1 MSNKNNDEL
10 QRQASEN
17 TLGLNPVIGIR
28 RKDLL
33 SSARTVLRQAVR
45 QPLHSAKHVAHFGL
59 ELKNVLLGK
68 SSLAPESDDRRFNDP
83 AWSNNPLYR
92 RYLQTYLAWRKE
104 LQDWIGNSDLPPQ
117 DISRG
122 QFVINLM
129 TEAMAPTNTL
139 SNPAAVKRFFETG
152 GKSLLDGLSNLA
164 KDMVNNGGMPSQ
176 VNMEAF
182 EVGKNL
188 GTSEG
193 AVVFRNDV
201 LELIQY
207 SPITEQVHARP
218 LLVVPPQINKFYV
231 FDLSPEKSLA
241 RYCLRSQQQ
250 TFIISWRNPT
260 KAQREWGLS
269 TYIDAL
275 KEAVDAVLAITG
287 SKDLNMLG
295 ACSGGITCTAL
306 VGHYAAIG
314 ENKVNALTLLVSVL
328 DTTMDNQV
336 ALFVDEQT
344 LEAAKR
350 HSYQAGV
357 LEGSEMAKVFA
368 WMRPNDL
375 IWNYWVNN
383 YLLGNEPPVFDI
395 LFWNNDTT
403 RLPAAFH
410 GDLIEMFKSN
420 PLIRPDALEVC
431 GTPIDLKNVHC
442 DIFSVAG
449 TADHIT
455 PWQSCYRSAHLFG
468 GKIEF
473 VLSNSGH
480 IQSILNPPG
489 NPKARFMTG
498 ADRPGD
504 PVAWQENATKHADS
518 WWLHWQSLAER
529 TRRGAEKST
538 YPPGQP
544 RLCRW
549 RSRPGHLRSR
559 ALSCAAVAAM
569 RAPRHFFHDRVERMP
584 EPYIFRTVELDD
596 QSIRTAVRPG
606 KPHLTPLLIFNGIGA
621 NLELVFPFIEALDP
635 DLEVIAFDVP
645 GVGGSSTPRHPYR
658 FPGLA
663 KLTARML
670 DYLDYGQVSAIG
682 VSWGG
687 ALAQQ
692 FAHDYP
698 ERCKK
703 LVLAATAAG
712 AVMVPGKPK
721 VLWMMASPR
730 RYVQPSHVIRIAPLI
745 YGGAFRRDPDLAMHH
760 ASKVRSGG
768 KLGYYWQLFA
778 GLGWTSIHW
787 LHKIHQP
794 TLVLAGD
801 DDPLIPL
808 INMRLLAW
816 RIPNAQLHII
826 DDGHLFLITRAE
838 AVAPIIMKFLQEERQ
853 RAVMHPRPASG
864 G

>member
-17 TLGLNPVIGIR
+17 TLGLNPIIGIR

-68 SSLAPESDDRRFNDP
+68 SSLAPEGDDRRFQDP
-83 AWSNNPLYR
+83 AWSKNPLYR

-104 LQDWIGNSDLPPQ
+104 LHEWIGNSDLSPQ

-164 KDMVNNGGMPSQ
+164 KDVVNNGGMPSQ
-176 VNMEAF
+176 VNMDAF

-193 AVVFRNDV
+193 AVVYRNDV

-241 RYCLRSQQQ
+241 RFCLRSQQQ

-306 VGHYAAIG
+306 VGHYAALG
-314 ENKVNALTLLVSVL
+314 EQKVNALTLLVSVL
-328 DTTMDNQV
+328 DTTVDTDV

-357 LEGSEMAKVFA
+357 LEGSDMAKVFA

-375 IWNYWVNN
+375 I
-383 YLLGNEPPVFDI
+383 
-395 LFWNNDTT
+395 
-403 RLPAAFH
+403 
-410 GDLIEMFKSN
+410 EMFKNN
-420 PLIRPDALEVC
+420 PLTRPNALEVC
-431 GTPIDLKNVHC
+431 GTAIDLKQVQC

-449 TADHIT
+449 TSDHIT

-489 NPKARFMTG
+489 NPKARYMTD

-504 PVAWQENATKHADS
+504 PVAWQENADKHADS
-518 WWLHWQSLAER
+518 WWLHWQRWLGER
-529 TRRGAEKST
+529 AGELKKAPTRLGN
-538 YPPGQP
+538 
-544 RLCRW
+544 
-549 RSRPGHLRSR
+549 R
-559 ALSCAAVAAM
+559 AYAA
-569 RAPRHFFHDRVERMP
+569 
-584 EPYIFRTVELDD
+584 
-596 QSIRTAVRPG
+596 
-606 KPHLTPLLIFNGIGA
+606 
-621 NLELVFPFIEALDP
+621 
-635 DLEVIAFDVP
+635 
-645 GVGGSSTPRHPYR
+645 
-658 FPGLA
+658 
-663 KLTARML
+663 
-670 DYLDYGQVSAIG
+670 
-682 VSWGG
+682 
-687 ALAQQ
+687 
-692 FAHDYP
+692 
-698 ERCKK
+698 
-703 LVLAATAAG
+703 
-712 AVMVPGKPK
+712 
-721 VLWMMASPR
+721 
-730 RYVQPSHVIRIAPLI
+730 
-745 YGGAFRRDPDLAMHH
+745 
-760 ASKVRSGG
+760 
-768 KLGYYWQLFA
+768 
-778 GLGWTSIHW
+778 
-787 LHKIHQP
+787 
-794 TLVLAGD
+794 
-801 DDPLIPL
+801 
-808 INMRLLAW
+808 
-816 RIPNAQLHII
+816 
-826 DDGHLFLITRAE
+826 AE
-838 AVAPIIMKFLQEERQ
+838 AAPGTYVHER
-853 RAVMHPRPASG
+853 
-864 G
+864 

>member
-17 TLGLNPVIGIR
+17 TLGLNPIIGIR

-68 SSLAPESDDRRFNDP
+68 SSLAPGSDDRRFNDP
-83 AWSNNPLYR
+83 AWSSNPLYR
-92 RYLQTYLAWRKE
+92 RYLQTYLAWRNE
-104 LQDWIGNSDLPPQ
+104 LQDWIGSSDLSPQ

-176 VNMEAF
+176 VNMDAF

-193 AVVFRNDV
+193 AVVYRNDV

-207 SPITEQVHARP
+207 SPITEQVHARL

-241 RYCLRSQQQ
+241 RFCLRSQQQ

-344 LEAAKR
+344 LESAKR

-383 YLLGNEPPVFDI
+383 YLLGKAPPAFDI
-395 LFWNNDTT
+395 LYWNADNT
-403 RLPAAFH
+403 RLPAALH
-410 GDLIEMFKSN
+410 GDLLDFFKHN
-420 PLIRPDALEVC
+420 PLTHPAGLEVC
-431 GTPIDLKNVHC
+431 GTPIDLKQV
-442 DIFSVAG
+442 DLDSFTVAG
-449 TADHIT
+449 SNDHIT
-455 PWQSCYRSAHLFG
+455 PWDAVYRSALLLG
-468 GKIEF
+468 GDRRF
-473 VLSNSGH
+473 VLANSGH
-480 IQSILNPPG
+480 IQSIINPPG
-489 NPKARFMTG
+489 NPKAYYLEN
-498 ADRPGD
+498 PKLSGD
-504 PVAWQENATKHADS
+504 PRAWFYEAKRSDGS
-518 WWLHWQSLAER
+518 WWPLWLEWITPRSGPLKAPR
-529 TRRGAEKST
+529 TELGNST
-538 YPPGQP
+538 YPPLGP
-544 RLCRW
+544 A
-549 RSRPGHLRSR
+549 PGTY
-559 ALSCAAVAAM
+559 V
-569 RAPRHFFHDRVERMP
+569 
-584 EPYIFRTVELDD
+584 
-596 QSIRTAVRPG
+596 
-606 KPHLTPLLIFNGIGA
+606 LT
-621 NLELVFPFIEALDP
+621 
-635 DLEVIAFDVP
+635 
-645 GVGGSSTPRHPYR
+645 R
-658 FPGLA
+658 
-663 KLTARML
+663 
-670 DYLDYGQVSAIG
+670 
-682 VSWGG
+682 
-687 ALAQQ
+687 
-692 FAHDYP
+692 
-698 ERCKK
+698 
-703 LVLAATAAG
+703 
-712 AVMVPGKPK
+712 
-721 VLWMMASPR
+721 
-730 RYVQPSHVIRIAPLI
+730 
-745 YGGAFRRDPDLAMHH
+745 
-760 ASKVRSGG
+760 
-768 KLGYYWQLFA
+768 
-778 GLGWTSIHW
+778 
-787 LHKIHQP
+787 
-794 TLVLAGD
+794 
-801 DDPLIPL
+801 
-808 INMRLLAW
+808 
-816 RIPNAQLHII
+816 
-826 DDGHLFLITRAE
+826 
-838 AVAPIIMKFLQEERQ
+838 
-853 RAVMHPRPASG
+853 
-864 G
+864 